1 MEAAVSTHELSKR
14 FGPTLALDRLDLTIH
29 PGEAV
34 GLLGHNG
41 AGKTTAVRILATLL
55 QPDTGSATVLGHDVE
70 RDPGAVR
77 EVISLA
83 GQQATLDEH
92 LTGRENLILL
102 GRLQRLSRGA
112 ARTRAD
118 ELLERFDLSAAANR
132 VVSTYSGGMR
142 RRLDLAACMVQ
153 PRPVVFLDE
162 PTTGLDPIG
171 RSGVLDLIE
180 DMVSEGTALLLTT
193 QYLEEADR
201 LCDRITVLADGR
213 TVAAGTPTELKDRV
227 GDRQVDLVVPDGES
241 TAAVSALAAAGL
253 GAELDDRDRRITV
266 RAPHGDTDLER
277 VLSVLR
283 SARVP
288 VDEIALRR
296 PTLDDA
302 FFALAGGRDELE
314 EVA

>member
-1 MEAAVSTHELSKR
+1 
-14 FGPTLALDRLDLTIH
+14 
-29 PGEAV
+29 
-34 GLLGHNG
+34 
-41 AGKTTAVRILATLL
+41 
-55 QPDTGSATVLGHDVE
+55 
-70 RDPGAVR
+70 
-77 EVISLA
+77 VISLA

-102 GRLQRLSRGA
+102 ARLQRLGRGP
-112 ARTRAD
+112 ARSRAD

-132 VVSTYSGGMR
+132 VVSTYSSGMR
-142 RRLDLAACMVQ
+142 RRLDLAACMVR

-201 LCDRITVLADGR
+201 LADRITVLANGR
-213 TVAAGTPTELKDRV
+213 TVAEGTPTELKDRV
-227 GDRQVDLVVPDGES
+227 GDRRVDLVVPDGDGPV
-241 TAAVSALAAAGL
+241 ALSALAAAGL

-277 VLSVLR
+277 VLGVLR
-283 SARVP
+283 SAHVS